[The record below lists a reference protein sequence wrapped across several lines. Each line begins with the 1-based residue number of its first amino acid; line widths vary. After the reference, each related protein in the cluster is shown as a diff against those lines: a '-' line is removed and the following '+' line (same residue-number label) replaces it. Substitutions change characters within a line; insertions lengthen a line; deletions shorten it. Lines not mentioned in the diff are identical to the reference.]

1 MSRFL
6 ITTMPATGHVMPML
20 PLARELSA
28 RGHELHWYTG
38 AVYREQIAAT
48 GATHHPIRSAE
59 DFGGKTISEAFPE
72 LVGLTGIAMV
82 RRAFKRVFIDN
93 AAGMLSDCRVILD
106 EHPADAVVCE
116 PTFLAARW
124 LHELGG
130 PAWATV
136 GISMLGCR
144 SRDTAPFGP
153 GLPPMRGPLGQL
165 RNRVMNGV
173 SRRVLFASV
182 TEHYERARA
191 QIGLRP
197 LGISFTDTL
206 TGPYLY
212 LQSTV
217 PGFEYPRRDLP
228 PQVHFI
234 GPLLPDPPGD
244 LQRPG
249 WWGELADGRPV
260 VLVTQGTLAADPRQ
274 LLVPTL
280 RALADEPV
288 LVIATTGSCPEATL
302 KALGSRPPANARIA
316 SFLPYRD
323 LMPRVDALV
332 TNGGYGTVQQALAH
346 GVPIVVAGA
355 TEEKPENAARIAWS
369 GVGIR
374 LRTQSPSPD
383 KIRAAVRAVLRE
395 PRYRLRA
402 QAIRQEMSRY
412 DAPRIA
418 SDLLEQI
425 AQTGKPVTGR
435 ASVTRQ
441 TNSPYPSAGLR
452 SAQVG

>member
-1 MSRFL
+1 
-6 ITTMPATGHVMPML
+6 
-20 PLARELSA
+20 
-28 RGHELHWYTG
+28 
-38 AVYREQIAAT
+38 
-48 GATHHPIRSAE
+48 
-59 DFGGKTISEAFPE
+59 
-72 LVGLTGIAMV
+72 
-82 RRAFKRVFIDN
+82 
-93 AAGMLSDCRVILD
+93 
-106 EHPADAVVCE
+106 
-116 PTFLAARW
+116 
-124 LHELGG
+124 
-130 PAWATV
+130 
-136 GISMLGCR
+136 
-144 SRDTAPFGP
+144 
-153 GLPPMRGPLGQL
+153 MRGPLGQL

-173 SRRVLFASV
+173 SRRVVFAPV

-191 QIGLRP
+191 QIGLPP
-197 LGISFTDTL
+197 LGMSLSDTL

-244 LQRPG
+244 LQRPC

-260 VLVTQGTLAADPRQ
+260 VLVTQGTLATDPRE
-274 LLVPTL
+274 LIVPTL

-288 LVIATTGSCPEATL
+288 LVIATTGSDPEATL
-302 KALGSRPPANARIA
+302 NALGAPPANARIA
-316 SFLPYRD
+316 SFLPYGD

-332 TNGGYGTVQQALAH
+332 TNGGYGTVQQALAQ

-369 GVGIR
+369 GVGVR

-383 KIRAAVRAVLRE
+383 QIRAAVRTVLRE

-412 DAPRIA
+412 DAPRIG
-418 SDLLEQI
+418 SDLLEQL
-425 AQTGKPVTGR
+425 AHTGEPVTGLGPAGGHDVR
-435 ASVTRQ
+435 ANRPVP
-441 TNSPYPSAGLR
+441 SPN
-452 SAQVG
+452 